1 VTADGRFQVGPSQDH
16 RPDLPQGNVLVSA
29 LDPLGMPVAPAGVSG
44 QRADAP
50 RDVPAM
56 TRGRESLGRREG
68 LDVGAGPMGALET
81 RAALQAGGDCSLGPL
96 SEIQLPPAIRARDLA
111 PTWRGDHPVPPL
123 HRSPQGGRPAL
134 IAEGCEPLK
143 RLLAVVAGAQVCWTE
158 RRLGSRS
165 TQLAQAGERRRRAR
179 LANAQAAVAALN
191 ERRRGQRRPR
201 QLPALQA
208 AVDAILVWSQGQ
220 GRLPVRDAE
229 HLGAR
234 PLRR

>member
-165 TQLAQAGERRRRAR
+165 TQLAQAGERRRPSPPAVSSHPPLLHA
-179 LANAQAAVAALN
+179 LAHSGHPHLPC
-191 ERRRGQRRPR
+191 RPLYEGLCR
-201 QLPALQA
+201 CSQPALKM
-208 AVDAILVWSQGQ
+208 SE
-220 GRLPVRDAE
+220 P
-229 HLGAR
+229 
-234 PLRR
+234 